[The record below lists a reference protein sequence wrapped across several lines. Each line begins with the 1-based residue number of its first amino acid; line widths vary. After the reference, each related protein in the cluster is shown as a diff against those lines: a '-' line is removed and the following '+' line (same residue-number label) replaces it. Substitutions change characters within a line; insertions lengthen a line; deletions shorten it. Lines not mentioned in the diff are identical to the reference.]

1 MHIIYIHII
10 YTYAIYIYIYIQ
22 KSLIESFIFCAVSVS
37 LRHQSF
43 HLMILMNYIL
53 AHLNQTYEETIAER
67 DILKLFLL
75 IFYFT
80 KLLQLRF

>member
-53 AHLNQTYEETIAER
+53 AHLNQTYEGTIAER
-67 DILKLFLL
+67 DTLKLFLL